1 MKELVEYIARAL
13 VDNPDAVK
21 VTEIETGQMIIYE
34 IQAGEDETG
43 KLIGRQGRIV
53 KAVRSVVRAAGAR
66 QGKRVTVE
74 VV

>member
-1 MKELVEYIARAL
+1 MKELVEFIARSL
-13 VDNPDAVK
+13 VDNPEAVK

-34 IQAGEDETG
+34 IQVQEDETG